1 MTPGGHPVVARV
13 LGCSQL
19 GAFPTPAAACA
30 TDGFPPDPNFPDGR
44 RASVGTQGSGGAPAP
59 GASVFRMR
67 VQMRVQMGVRRAVVR
82 MGVRVRLVLHI
93 DRDET
98 HRGVFDAAHAA
109 LRVENLPKAILQ
121 LLGVA

>member
-67 VQMRVQMGVRRAVVR
+67 VQMRVQMGVQRAVVR
-82 MGVRVRLVLHI
+82 VRLALHI

-98 HRGVFDAAHAA
+98 HLAVFDAAHAA

>member
-1 MTPGGHPVVARV
+1 VTPGGHPVVARV

-30 TDGFPPDPNFPDGR
+30 TDGFPPAPNFPDGR
-44 RASVGTQGSGGAPAP
+44 RALVGTQGSGGAPAP

-82 MGVRVRLVLHI
+82 MGVRVRLALHI

-98 HRGVFDAAHAA
+98 HLAVFDAAHAA

>member
-44 RASVGTQGSGGAPAP
+44 RALVGTQGSGGAPAP

-67 VQMRVQMGVRRAVVR
+67 VQMRVGMRVRRAVVR
-82 MGVRVRLVLHI
+82 MGVRLVLHL

>member
-1 MTPGGHPVVARV
+1 MRDGLFSARPDLQGWAPSVGCDPGKR
-13 LGCSQL
+13 
-19 GAFPTPAAACA
+19 
-30 TDGFPPDPNFPDGR
+30 R
-44 RASVGTQGSGGAPAP
+44 RAGA

-67 VQMRVQMGVRRAVVR
+67 VQMRVRVGVRRAVVR
-82 MGVRVRLVLHI
+82 VGVRVRLVLHI

-98 HRGVFDAAHAA
+98 HLAVFDAAHAA